1 MPYQGHSQNE
11 HGDKMQFS
19 PDENDPCFPY
29 VMEPNTSVKLPN
41 GITLHE
47 LLGQTSN
54 CEESPVINHVK
65 VTCTS
70 KQNIIEQSDCEYDAD
85 SEDYVN
91 RTDHLRSNKNNKQ
104 PSMTFGNKGT
114 DK

>member
-1 MPYQGHSQNE
+1 MPVPDALSRAFPNE

-29 VMEPNTSVKLPN
+29 VMEPNTN
-41 GITLHE
+41 GRTLHE

-70 KQNIIEQSDCEYDAD
+70 KQNRIEQSDCEYDAD

-91 RTDHLRSNKNNKQ
+91 RTDHLRTINNLQ
-104 PSMTFGNKGT
+104 
-114 DK
+114 